1 MTKMTFMK
9 RKEDVKR
16 DWFIVDAKGK
26 TLGRL
31 ATKIASILRGKHK
44 PEYTPHVDCGDYVI
58 VINSKK
64 VWISGR
70 KSEQKVYQNYS
81 GYPGGLREF
90 TFKEMIERR
99 PNDIIKRAVSGMLPK
114 GRLGRAMLK
123 KLKVFDGDIHEHSAQ
138 KPKTLE
144 V

>member
-1 MTKMTFMK
+1 MTKTTFMQ

-16 DWFIVDAKGK
+16 KWYIVDANGK

-31 ATKIASILRGKHK
+31 ASKIAMILRGKHK

-58 VINSKK
+58 VINSKG
-64 VWISGR
+64 VLVSGR
-70 KSEQKVYQNYS
+70 KSEQKIYQSYS
-81 GYPGGLREF
+81 GYPGGLKEL
-90 TFKEMIERR
+90 TFKEMIARR
-99 PNDIIKRAVSGMLPK
+99 PNDVIKRAVKGMLPK

-123 KLKVFDGDIHEHSAQ
+123 KLKVFETEAHGHTAQ
-138 KPKTLE
+138 KPQTLE